1 MLACFGGAGG
11 QHACAIARS
20 LGMAKVRVHKY
31 AGILSAYGM
40 ALADVVHEAQEPCS
54 LQYSPGKIICHMD
67 VKWRGCVLPLLLII
81 FSRPEN
87 FSAIDGRLLALS
99 KECEDELKKQG
110 FASEQI
116 ETEPYL
122 HLRYKGTDCALM
134 CGPST
139 FRKSSCADADFL
151 KTFVDRYQME
161 FGFVLTSRDV
171 IVDDIR
177 VRGVAKS
184 FPSQE
189 IPIDISTCS
198 PTPEK
203 VSNSIKYHSSFFA
216 ILYKFTLHL

>member
-1 MLACFGGAGG
+1 M
-11 QHACAIARS
+11 
-20 LGMAKVRVHKY
+20 
-31 AGILSAYGM
+31 
-40 ALADVVHEAQEPCS
+40 
-54 LQYSPGKIICHMD
+54 
-67 VKWRGCVLPLLLII
+67 
-81 FSRPEN
+81 
-87 FSAIDGRLLALS
+87 S

-110 FASEQI
+110 FTSEQI

-139 FRKSSCADADFL
+139 FLRIGKSLCIEADFL

-161 FGFVLTSRDV
+161 FGFVLTNRDV

-184 FPSQE
+184 FPTQE
-189 IPIDISTCS
+189 IPIEISTSS

-203 VSNSIKYHSSFFA
+203 VSKSSIKYHFRFLPQY
-216 ILYKFTLHL
+216 IN